1 MNKFTLLCC
10 AAFALVFASCTT
22 VVKTASTA
30 DARASL
36 LSATV
41 ADLEVSPERV
51 TVTTAP
57 SKAIQRAGISNVKHD
72 AERKALT
79 QGGKDYDV
87 LVDAEYIIEKTN
99 YVFYKKIKSVT
110 VSGRPARY
118 KNFHSLNDSVWCNP
132 VFRATYVNAVK
143 NERGGLHLFK

>member
-1 MNKFTLLCC
+1 MKKFTFLCC
-10 AAFALVFASCTT
+10 AALSLAFASCTT

-51 TVTTAP
+51 TVTTNP

-72 AERKALT
+72 AERKALS
-79 QGGKDYDV
+79 QSGKEYDV
-87 LVDAEYIIEKTN
+87 LVDAEYVIEKTN

-110 VSGRPARY
+110 VSGRPAKY

-132 VFRATYVNAVK
+132 VFRAAYTNAVTK
-143 NERGGLHLFK
+143 DRGGLRLFK

>member
-1 MNKFTLLCC
+1 MKKFTLSCC
-10 AAFALVFASCTT
+10 AALLLAFTSCTT

-30 DARASL
+30 DSRASL

-41 ADLEVSPERV
+41 ADLEVAPERV
-51 TVTTAP
+51 TVTTNP
-57 SKAIQRAGISNVKHD
+57 TKAIQRAGISNVKHD
-72 AERKALT
+72 AERKALA

-99 YVFYKKIKSVT
+99 YFFYKKIKSVT

-132 VFRATYVNAVK
+132 TFRATYIDAVNK
-143 NERGGLHLFK
+143 ERGGLRLFK